1 MKPNQT
7 TRVNYR
13 SITGS
18 IRGAIFD
25 RHWRKWAKF
34 VGLFSMCCLLAIS
47 CGDRPGMNQS
57 SDPNRIS
64 IGTTAKIRTIDPAD
78 AYENAAG
85 MLLYN
90 LGDRLYTYE
99 SGTTT
104 LKPQLATA
112 LPQISPDGV
121 TYTIPLRSGVLY
133 HDGTPFN
140 AETMKFSLQRF
151 MENGGSPS
159 SLLSNIVESVAAS
172 GEYELTLKLKQPF
185 AAFSDLLT
193 FSGLVAVSPTAYQIG
208 AGQFKPDTFVG
219 TGPYKLV
226 SYGTDSIKLDVFE
239 DYWGEKPINTGIDI
253 QQFSSPANVYN
264 SFRRGA
270 VDLTYGTLDLDQ
282 ITSLEKQAPGEGW
295 QVISN
300 RSNGVY
306 VLTLNMKDE
315 ALKKPEV
322 RQAIASIID
331 RPLLQQRIF
340 QGQMEPLY
348 SLIPTTLERYYQ
360 PVFKEK
366 YGDGNFA
373 QAKQLLTQAG
383 YTPENPLQLQLWYRS
398 NLRTNADVAAT
409 IKAVAEQELGGALQI
424 QLQSVEA
431 ATAYNNLDKG
441 VYSMFILDWTP
452 DFFDPD
458 NYINPFLSC
467 AKGSVETGCEEGET
481 KLWGSFYYSDRV
493 NQLIARERQEQNPET
508 RRQIF
513 TELQQIISEDVPFIP
528 LWQGKEYLFARKGI
542 QGATLEST
550 QAVPFGTLKK

>member
-1 MKPNQT
+1 M
-7 TRVNYR
+7 
-13 SITGS
+13 SE
-18 IRGAIFD
+18 AISS
-25 RHWRKWAKF
+25 RPWRRLARF
-34 VGLFSMCCLLAIS
+34 LGLFSVCCLLAIS
-47 CGDRPGMNQS
+47 CGDRPGINQS

-64 IGTTAKIRTIDPAD
+64 IGTTAKIRTLDPAD

-104 LKPQLATA
+104 LQPQLATE
-112 LPQISPDGV
+112 LPKISPDGV
-121 TYTIPLRSGVLY
+121 TYTIPLRSDVVY

-140 AETMKFSLQRF
+140 AETMRFSLQRF

-159 SLLSNIVESVAAS
+159 SLLSNIVESVQAT
-172 GEYELTLKLKQPF
+172 GEYELTFKLKQPF
-185 AAFSDLLT
+185 AAFPDLLT
-193 FSGLVAVSPTAYQIG
+193 FSGLVAISPSAYQIG
-208 AGQFKPDTFVG
+208 EGQFKPDTFVG

-239 DYWGEKPINTGIDI
+239 DYWGENPTNTGVDI

-282 ITSLEKQAPGEGW
+282 ISSLEKQSQSEGW

-300 RSNGVY
+300 RSNGIY

-340 QGQMEPLY
+340 QGQVEPLY
-348 SLIPTTLERYYQ
+348 SLIPTTLSKYYE

-383 YTPENPLQLQLWYRS
+383 YTPQNPLKLQLWYRS
-398 NLRTNADVAAT
+398 NLRTNADAATT
-409 IKAVAEQELGGALQI
+409 IKAVAEQELDGAIQI
-424 QLQSVEA
+424 ELQSVES

-458 NYINPFLSC
+458 NYIQPFLSC
-467 AKGSVETGCEEGET
+467 AKGSVATGCEEGES
-481 KLWGSFYYSDRV
+481 KLWGSFYYSDQV
-493 NQLIARERQEQNPET
+493 NQLIARERQEQNPAT
-508 RRQIF
+508 RLQIF
-513 TELQQIISEDVPFIP
+513 GELQEIVSQDVPFIP
-528 LWQGKEYLFARKGI
+528 LWQGKEYVFARQGI
-542 QGATLEST
+542 QGVTLESAQT
-550 QAVPFGTLKK
+550 MPFWTLKK